1 MPTVAPARPLAARLW
16 LGWTLLW
23 ATLVSLVQIVPNL
36 VALALW
42 PTART
47 FWRWLRVWSRLILG
61 GAGIRVRA
69 RGAAAIGPVVYVA
82 NHQSM
87 LDIPVLTLAIGAPF
101 VFVARAGLGR
111 LPVVGAILRYS
122 RCVLVD
128 RRAPGGAEAALAEA
142 AERLAA
148 GEAVLF
154 FPEGT
159 RSYGADLGAF
169 YPGAFRLAES
179 AGVPVVPVAVDG
191 AWRLINERERT
202 ARPGRVHVRIGR
214 PMAPN
219 AGEDA
224 GALAERAH
232 AEVARLL
239 AVEGAAPPR
248 SPTTAVP

>member
-1 MPTVAPARPLAARLW
+1 MPTLTSAPAARAARLW
-16 LGWTLLW
+16 LAWTLVW
-23 ATLVSLVQIVPNL
+23 ATLVSVVQVGPNL

-47 FWRWLRVWSRLILG
+47 FWRWLRAWSRMVLG
-61 GAGIRVRA
+61 GAGIRVDA
-69 RGAAAIGPVVYVA
+69 RGDAAAGPVVYVA

-111 LPVVGAILRYS
+111 LPIVGAILRRS

-128 RRAPGGAEAALAEA
+128 RQSPGGAEAALDQA

-159 RSYGADLGAF
+159 RSYGADLGTF
-169 YPGAFRLAES
+169 YPGAFRLAER

-191 AWRLINERERT
+191 AWRLVNERDRT
-202 ARPGRVHVRIGR
+202 ARPGRVTVRIGR
-214 PMAPN
+214 PIPPQ
-219 AGEDA
+219 GDA
-224 GALAERAH
+224 DALSERARDAVRH
-232 AEVARLL
+232 LL
-239 AVEGAAPPR
+239 
-248 SPTTAVP
+248 TTG

>member
-1 MPTVAPARPLAARLW
+1 MPTVAPARSPLAARLW

-23 ATLVSLVQIVPNL
+23 AALVSLVQVGPNL
-36 VALALW
+36 AALALW

-47 FWRWLRVWSRLILG
+47 FWRWLRVWSRLVLG

-69 RGAAAIGPVVYVA
+69 EGAAASGPVVYVA

-111 LPVVGAILRYS
+111 VPVVGAILRHS
-122 RCVLVD
+122 RCVLID
-128 RRAPGGAEAALAEA
+128 RRAPGGAEAGLAEA

-159 RSYGADLGAF
+159 RSYGAGLGAF
-169 YPGAFRLAES
+169 YPGAFRLAER

-191 AWRLINERERT
+191 AWRLVNEHQRT
-202 ARPGRVHVRIGR
+202 ARPGRVRVRVGR
-214 PMAPN
+214 PIPSRP
-219 AGEDA
+219 GEGA

-232 AEVARLL
+232 DQVARLL
-239 AVEGAAPPR
+239 DR
-248 SPTTAVP
+248 

>member
-1 MPTVAPARPLAARLW
+1 MPTVAPRPPIPARLW
-16 LGWTLLW
+16 LGWTLVW
-23 ATLVSLVQIVPNL
+23 AAAVSLVQIGPNL

-47 FWRWLRVWSRLILG
+47 FWRWLRVWSWLVLG
-61 GAGIRVRA
+61 GAGIRVDA
-69 RGAAAIGPVVYVA
+69 RGPAASGPAVYVA

-111 LPVVGAILRYS
+111 LPIVGAVLRHS

-128 RRAPGGAEAALAEA
+128 RSAPAGAEAALDQA
-142 AERLAA
+142 ADRLAA

-159 RSYGADLGAF
+159 RSYDAGLGPF
-169 YPGAFRLAES
+169 FPGAFRLAER

-191 AWRLINERERT
+191 AWRLVNEQART
-202 ARPGRVHVRIGR
+202 ARPGRVRVRVGR
-214 PMAPN
+214 PIPPGPGA
-219 AGEDA
+219 E
-224 GALAERAH
+224 ALAERARS
-232 AEVARLL
+232 EVGRLL
-239 AVEGAAPPR
+239 AADA
-248 SPTTAVP
+248 